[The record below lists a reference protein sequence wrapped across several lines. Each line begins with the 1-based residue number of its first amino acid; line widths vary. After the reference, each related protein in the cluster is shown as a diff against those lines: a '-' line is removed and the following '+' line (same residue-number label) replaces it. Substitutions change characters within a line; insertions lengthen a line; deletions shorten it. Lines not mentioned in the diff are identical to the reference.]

1 MSDVAVTGFSFSV
14 SARSGSIFWF
24 VTIRIWTSCS
34 ISRSVNSSRS
44 IWASQAVNNV
54 KLLSKTNPGPFFR
67 HYDAI
72 AVGFSKNFL
81 SQWEQLNGSQTVSL
95 MCSLV
100 TNQLITDRKGAT
112 QIVNNNLLWGVS
124 EQHFFMCTVNNME
137 SNKKNQQKI
146 WRATKK
152 LVY

>member
-1 MSDVAVTGFSFSV
+1 MSRFSNSMLALDGVFDEYTGLTRLDVK
-14 SARSGSIFWF
+14 I
-24 VTIRIWTSCS
+24 
-34 ISRSVNSSRS
+34 
-44 IWASQAVNNV
+44 
-54 KLLSKTNPGPFFR
+54 LSKTNPGPFFR

-124 EQHFFMCTVNNME
+124 EQHFFMCTVLNNME
-137 SNKKNQQKI
+137 SNKKTSKKYGDQQKN
-146 WRATKK
+146 
-152 LVY
+152 

>member
-1 MSDVAVTGFSFSV
+1 M
-14 SARSGSIFWF
+14 
-24 VTIRIWTSCS
+24 
-34 ISRSVNSSRS
+34 
-44 IWASQAVNNV
+44 
-54 KLLSKTNPGPFFR
+54 SKTNPVPFFR

-81 SQWEQLNGSQTVSL
+81 SQWEQLNGSQTVSV

-124 EQHFFMCTVNNME
+124 EQHFFIHVHSKLYGE
-137 SNKKNQQKI
+137 QQKI
-146 WRATKK
+146 VKNGEQKK